1 VRYTLKSVAGPA
13 RRLFKDD
20 VAYDDREI
28 VRLARREGLY
38 VTRPN
43 GSQRIRGSS
52 RLQVWHGNRIVA
64 RFERQ
69 TLPEAKVEN
78 PTPVATIRGRLI

>member
-1 VRYTLKSVAGPA
+1 MRYTLITATGPA

-20 VAYDDREI
+20 TAYDDREI
-28 VRLARREGLY
+28 TRLSRREGLY

-52 RLQVWHGNRIVA
+52 RLQVWSGNRVVA
-64 RFERQ
+64 RFEKQ
-69 TLPEAKVEN
+69 NLPESRADK
-78 PTPVATIRGRLI
+78 PVQVAVIRGQLI

>member
-1 VRYTLKSVAGPA
+1 MRYTLTSVSGPA
-13 RRLFKDD
+13 RRVFKEEI
-20 VAYDDREI
+20 AYDDREI
-28 VRLARREGLY
+28 ARLTRKEGLY

-52 RLQVWHGNRIVA
+52 RLLVWSGDRIVA

-69 TLPEAKVEN
+69 GTREQPVEK
-78 PTPVATIRGRLI
+78 PKPVATIRGRLV

>member
-1 VRYTLKSVAGPA
+1 MRYTLISVSGPA
-13 RRLFKDD
+13 RRIFKEDI
-20 VAYDDREI
+20 AYDDREI
-28 VRLARREGLY
+28 TRLARREGLY

-43 GSQRIRGSS
+43 GNQRIRGSS
-52 RLQVWHGNRIVA
+52 RLLVWSGDRIVA

-69 TLPEAKVEN
+69 GSREQPVEK